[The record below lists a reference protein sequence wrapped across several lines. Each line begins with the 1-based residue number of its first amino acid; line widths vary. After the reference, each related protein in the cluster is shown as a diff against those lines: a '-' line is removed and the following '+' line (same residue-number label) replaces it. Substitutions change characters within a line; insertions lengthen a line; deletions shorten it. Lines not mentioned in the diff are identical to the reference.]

1 VPNNAYSKVT
11 VSDQIEATT
20 IRNLEKTTEFMIA
33 LNSEVGRVLFNDLVL
48 LLDQKFELIYKDEAD
63 ERDRAIFTAC
73 KYIGS
78 RWNKLIEAHGK
89 SVGKLQKLQDE
100 RNRKTIG

>member
-1 VPNNAYSKVT
+1 VLNNAYSKVT
-11 VSDQIEATT
+11 ANDQIEATT

-63 ERDRAIFTAC
+63 EKDRAIFTAC

-78 RWNKLIEAHGK
+78 RWNKRIEAHGK
-89 SVGKLQKLQDE
+89 GVDKMQKLQDK
-100 RNRKTIG
+100 RNRKIIG

>member
-1 VPNNAYSKVT
+1 VT

-78 RWNKLIEAHGK
+78 RWNKLIEAHSK

>member
-1 VPNNAYSKVT
+1 MLNNAYSKVT
-11 VSDQIEATT
+11 ANDQIEATT

-63 ERDRAIFTAC
+63 EKDRAIFTAC

-89 SVGKLQKLQDE
+89 GVDRMQKLQDK
-100 RNRKTIG
+100 RNRKIIG